1 MTKEQI
7 DIVVAR
13 YKADVSFSKIA
24 EELGISPNIVK
35 HWVRMNRS
43 EFGLERRRNKA
54 EKCGVMSYAVVQDC
68 SWNITR
74 SRVWLTKRWVA

>member
-1 MTKEQI
+1 MTKDQI
-7 DIVVAR
+7 EIIVKR

-24 EELGISPNIVK
+24 DELGISPNIVK
-35 HWVRMNRS
+35 HWVRMNRT

-68 SWNITR
+68 TWNITR
-74 SRVWLTKRWVA
+74 SREWLIKRWVA